1 MKILIAGA
9 GEVGYELGKV
19 LSNEKHD
26 ITILDQRQSCLQRVT
41 QNLDVL
47 TVEGN
52 ATSPHSL
59 VDAGAKSTDLMIAVT
74 SVDEVNIIASMMA
87 KRLGVNKVIA
97 RVRNDE
103 LSQPDSPLSP
113 SELGID
119 VLIHPEE
126 TTASEIHLLVKRA
139 SASDVLSLAE
149 DRLQLIGLRVEEDSE
164 LSGKTLKDLDSMFSD
179 LKTRVVAISRYG
191 STIIPDSKSR
201 LQPND
206 HAFFMIKSEHSERL
220 ISATG
225 HKNRSLNNIMIAGGS
240 DVGRILAEKLGADK
254 PGRQIKLVEPDK
266 EIATKIANEN
276 GDILVLNGNPTDT
289 NLLVSEGIEKMDAF
303 ISVTDDQESNI
314 ISCLMAKHYKVK
326 KTVALVSKTEYIPLG
341 QAIGIDAIV
350 NVKASA
356 SDEIHRQIR
365 QGMMLTL
372 RALRGNKAEIIEIE
386 AGENCK
392 VLDTEVQNLSFPEDT
407 ILGGI
412 LHNGE
417 AEIATRESVIQKGDR
432 VYILSLPRAIDDVSR
447 LFK

>member
-41 QNLDVL
+41 KNLDVL

-87 KRLGVNKVIA
+87 KRFGVNKVIA

-113 SELGID
+113 SQLGID

-149 DRLQLIGLRVEEDSE
+149 DRLQLIGLRVEDNSE
-164 LSGKTLKDLDSMFSD
+164 LSGKTLKDLDSMFDD

-191 STIIPDSKSR
+191 STIIPESNSR
-201 LQPND
+201 LQSND

-225 HKNRSLNNIMIAGGS
+225 HKNRSLNNIIIAGGS
-240 DVGRILAEKLGADK
+240 NVGRILAEKLGADK
-254 PGRQIKLVEPDK
+254 PGRQIKLIEPDK
-266 EIATKIANEN
+266 EIATMTANDN
-276 GDILVLNGNPTDT
+276 GDILVLHGNPTDT

-365 QGMMLTL
+365 QGMMQTL

-386 AGENCK
+386 AGENCE
-392 VLDTEVQNLSFPEDT
+392 VLDTEIQELSFPKDAV
-407 ILGGI
+407 LAGI
-412 LHNGE
+412 LHNSE
-417 AEIATRESVIQKGDR
+417 AEIATGESVIRKGDR